1 MIESQFPALSGK
13 TVERIGYGWDNTVFR
28 VGSETVFRFPRR
40 KVAIDL
46 LKREWRILPQLAE
59 RVSIPF
65 SRPLHLG
72 KASPDFPA
80 SFLGYSYLPGRYP
93 IGLSDEQRVRS
104 SSALAVFLRQVH
116 AFPTETALEC
126 GAPSDHRNLLDMESR
141 KLKMLEWLPRLA
153 AHMRDDE
160 YCSLRRYLTEGGA
173 KLAAGKKVFLHGDL
187 HFKNMLVDDSGL
199 ISGIMDW
206 GDMNVGHPA
215 CDLNIAYS
223 FLPSHARERFFEEYG
238 EADQETRELARLIAV
253 YIPMLIMLQAVEEKD
268 AGIVAAAKDTIQR
281 ALSD

>member
-1 MIESQFPALSGK
+1 
-13 TVERIGYGWDNTVFR
+13 
-28 VGSETVFRFPRR
+28 
-40 KVAIDL
+40 
-46 LKREWRILPQLAE
+46 
-59 RVSIPF
+59 
-65 SRPLHLG
+65 
-72 KASPDFPA
+72 
-80 SFLGYSYLPGRYP
+80 
-93 IGLSDEQRVRS
+93 
-104 SSALAVFLRQVH
+104 
-116 AFPTETALEC
+116 
-126 GAPSDHRNLLDMESR
+126 MESR

-160 YCSLRRYLTEGGA
+160 YRSLRRYLTEGGA
-173 KLAAGKKVFLHGDL
+173 KLSAGKKVFMHGDL

-238 EADQETRELARLIAV
+238 EVDQETRELARLIAV